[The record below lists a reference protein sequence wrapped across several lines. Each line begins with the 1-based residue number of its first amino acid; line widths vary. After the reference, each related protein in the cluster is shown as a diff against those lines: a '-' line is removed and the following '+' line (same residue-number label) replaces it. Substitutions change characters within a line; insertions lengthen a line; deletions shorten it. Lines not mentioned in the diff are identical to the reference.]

1 MPGSVT
7 EPRPGA
13 LLSFQYAGL
22 LVKEETRAEQRARYP
37 VSRPEIAASRRYA
50 GCDPNATPLL
60 PVQHTGALDSRF

>member
-7 EPRPGA
+7 EPRRGA
-13 LLSFQYAGL
+13 LLSLQYAGL

-50 GCDPNATPLL
+50 GGVTYPCCRRDT
-60 PVQHTGALDSRF
+60 QTR